1 MKQVA
6 FLNLG
11 CTKNIV
17 DGEKMASFMEECN
30 FKIIDSYEEADV
42 IVVNTCTFIQEASEE
57 SINSILEMN
66 DYKKTGK
73 CSTLVVAGCLSERY
87 REKISS
93 EIPEVDLWVGLHSW
107 AKELNEY
114 FKVQGEESHKRVLS
128 EPIHSQY
135 LKISDGCSHTCTFC
149 IIPSFRGKFVSRP
162 MDKVIAEAQWM
173 YEQGVRECIAVSQD
187 TTFYGKDI
195 GTTLAELLRRLVA
208 ETEFPWIRMM
218 YLYPSLIT
226 DELLDV
232 VSSNDRICSYFDMPL
247 QHVSEPVLRAMKRTP
262 VQTEKY
268 YDLIN
273 NIRKRVPDAT
283 IRTTFILG
291 FPGETEEDFDALV
304 KFVEWAKFDK
314 LGVFPYS
321 PEEGT
326 PAAEMENTVD
336 IEIARERCEI
346 LMEVQQRISAENVE
360 KNIGRELEVI
370 IDRVSDNPD
379 YAFEARTKG
388 DAPEVD
394 GKVYIDNSD
403 AQPGDLQ
410 TVRIIDADD
419 YDLFAEPIA
428 NVN

>member
-17 DGEKMASFMEECN
+17 DGEKMASFMKECK
-30 FKIIDSYEEADV
+30 FEIIDDYAEADV
-42 IVVNTCTFIQEASEE
+42 IIVNTCTFIQEASEE

-73 CSTLVVAGCLSERY
+73 CTTLVVAGCLSERY

-107 AKELNEY
+107 VKELNEY
-114 FKVQGEESHKRVLS
+114 FEIKGEETHKRVLS

-173 YEQGVRECIAVSQD
+173 YAQGVRECIAVSQD

-195 GTTLAELLRRLVA
+195 GTTLAELLRRLLA

-232 VSSNDRICSYFDMPL
+232 VASSERVCSYFDMPL
-247 QHVSEPVLRAMKRTP
+247 QHVAEPVLRRMKRTP
-262 VQTEKY
+262 VQTEKH
-268 YDLIN
+268 YDLIR

-291 FPGETEEDFDALV
+291 FPGETEEDFEELV

-326 PAAEMENTVD
+326 PAAEMDDVVD
-336 IEIARERCEI
+336 TEIARERCEI
-346 LMEVQQRISAENVE
+346 LMEVQQSISAGNIE
-360 KNIGRELEVI
+360 KNIGKELEVL

-379 YAFEARTKG
+379 FAFEARTKG

-394 GKVYIDNSD
+394 GKVFIDNSD
-403 AQPGDLQ
+403 AEPGDIQ
-410 TVRIIDADD
+410 KVRIINADD
-419 YDLFAEPIA
+419 YDLFAETIA
-428 NVN
+428 K